1 MYLGI
6 YELDPAHFHRLAWQA
21 ALKKTKLKLNLLSNF
36 FNISLM
42 VEKVLEEE
50 YVTLF
55 ERKIKDYDMK
65 DDDKNKEESYFK
77 YWDVNNLHG
86 WHCCQ
91 NFL

>member
-1 MYLGI
+1 
-6 YELDPAHFHRLAWQA
+6 
-21 ALKKTKLKLNLLSNF
+21 
-36 FNISLM
+36 M